1 MEYATKWKPL
11 KDFKLHEDYKGLVNW
26 TREWHELTETG
37 SLGDP
42 TIASAE
48 KGEKMITQVVME
60 LVEFVEKL
68 KKS

>member
-1 MEYATKWKPL
+1 MRA
-11 KDFKLHEDYKGLVNW
+11 HEDYKGLVNW

-48 KGEKMITQVVME
+48 KEEIMITQVVSE
-60 LVEFVEKL
+60 LVDFIEQL

>member
-1 MEYATKWKPL
+1 MRA
-11 KDFKLHEDYKGLVNW
+11 HEDYKGLVNW

-48 KGEKMITQVVME
+48 KGEIMITQVVSE
-60 LVEFVEKL
+60 LVEFIEQL
-68 KKS
+68 KKN